1 MTERPSAGA
10 FKAFVKKHAEP
21 VEQALRD
28 LLPLAAAQPNTLH
41 EAMHYAM
48 FPGGKRLRPML
59 TLLGCAATGGALAAA
74 MRPAAAL
81 ECLHT
86 YSLVHDDLPCMDNDD
101 LRRGRPT
108 CHKVY
113 GDAMALLAGDAL
125 LTLAFEGVSA
135 AGGAAVHALA
145 KASGSIGMVGGQVED
160 LAAEGETDQHSIERL
175 TWIHDHK
182 TGALITAS
190 LLVGAHAGAGQ
201 KTLPVEVLELLRGYG
216 DRLGRAFQIA
226 DDCLDMTATATELGK
241 NPGVDVA
248 LGKVRVCVG
257 CATGI
262 VEGFVVQDT
271 NAAVADL
278 RGEGGL
284 AGEPSLWGV
293 GLEFGRA
300 FTPVAAERHPMR
312 IDVKDVE
319 RCVRTVSQPLVE
331 AVGDVRP

>member
-28 LLPLAAAQPNTLH
+28 LLPLATVQPKRLH

-48 FPGGKRLRPML
+48 FPGGKRMRPML
-59 TLLGCAATGGALAAA
+59 TLLGCTATGGALAAA

-125 LTLAFEGVSA
+125 QTLAFEGVSA

-160 LAAEGETDQHSIERL
+160 LAAEGEADQHSIERL

-190 LLVGAHAGAGQ
+190 LLVGAHAGASQ
-201 KTLPVEVLELLRGYG
+201 KSVPVELLELLRGYG

-226 DDCLDMTATATELGK
+226 DDCLDVTATATELGK

-248 LGKVRVCVG
+248 LGKLTWP
-257 CATGI
+257 A
-262 VEGFVVQDT
+262 
-271 NAAVADL
+271 L
-278 RGEGGL
+278 
-284 AGEPSLWGV
+284 V
-293 GLEFGRA
+293 GLESSLETARGLAEEASSLAEQVVYAAACWRGVARSSLDGAVQLLQDVA
-300 FTPVAAERHPMR
+300 FYT
-312 IDVKDVE
+312 VE
-319 RCVRTVSQPLVE
+319 RRT
-331 AVGDVRP
+331 